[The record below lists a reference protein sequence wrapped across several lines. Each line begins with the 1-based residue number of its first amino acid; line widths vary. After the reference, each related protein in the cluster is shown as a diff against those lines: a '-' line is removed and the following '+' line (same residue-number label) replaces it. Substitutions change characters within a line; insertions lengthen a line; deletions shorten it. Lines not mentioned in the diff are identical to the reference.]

1 MVIQFLGYIVVLVL
15 QRFLLDVM
23 KLLDQVHY
31 FHGVLQAVDYN
42 KSFWLWLHYCL
53 YMYLVSISVSL
64 TVDDLCIPKS
74 VSGLLYLLLVAL
86 YHVFLNL

>member
-1 MVIQFLGYIVVLVL
+1 MLVL

-23 KLLDQVHY
+23 KLLVQVHY
-31 FHGVLQAVDYN
+31 FHGVLQTVDYN

-53 YMYLVSISVSL
+53 YMYMYLVSIIVSL
-64 TVDDLCIPKS
+64 TVDDLCIPNS

>member
-1 MVIQFLGYIVVLVL
+1 MLVL

-31 FHGVLQAVDYN
+31 FHGVLQTVDYN

-53 YMYLVSISVSL
+53 YMYLVSIIVSL